1 MKKMNKKG
9 FTLVELIAV
18 IALLSIVMLLIVPN
32 VANYLNSSKKTLF
45 YDNVVNMFKSAT
57 TTFMYQDDPT
67 NTTFSNNGVKL
78 DVDVESEYVYTIKV
92 NNYGEVISIDVNNGV
107 YSYNKSSSD
116 INEGLNKSDIKLED
130 VKDM

>member
-1 MKKMNKKG
+1 MKKKG

-18 IALLSIVMLLIVPN
+18 IALLSIIMLLIVPN
-32 VANYLNSSKKTLF
+32 VANYLNNSKKTLF

-78 DVDVESEYVYTIKV
+78 DVDVENEYVYTIRV

-116 INEGLNKSDIKLED
+116 INE
-130 VKDM
+130 

>member
-1 MKKMNKKG
+1 MKKKG

-18 IALLSIVMLLIVPN
+18 IALLSIIMLLIVPN
-32 VANYLNSSKKTLF
+32 LANYLNNSKKTLF

>member
-1 MKKMNKKG
+1 MKKKG

-18 IALLSIVMLLIVPN
+18 IALLSIIMLLIVPN
-32 VANYLNSSKKTLF
+32 VANYLNNSKKTLF

-116 INEGLNKSDIKLED
+116 INVGLNKSDIKLED

>member
-1 MKKMNKKG
+1 MKKKG

>member
-1 MKKMNKKG
+1 MKKKG

-18 IALLSIVMLLIVPN
+18 IALLSIIMLLIVPN

-92 NNYGEVISIDVNNGV
+92 NNYGEVISIYVNNGV
-107 YSYNKSSSD
+107 YSYNKSSGD

>member
-1 MKKMNKKG
+1 MKKKG

-18 IALLSIVMLLIVPN
+18 IALLSIIMLLIVPN

>member
-1 MKKMNKKG
+1 MKKKG

-18 IALLSIVMLLIVPN
+18 IALLSIIMLLIVPN

-57 TTFMYQDDPT
+57 TSFMYQDDPT

>member
-1 MKKMNKKG
+1 MKKKG

-18 IALLSIVMLLIVPN
+18 IALLSIIMLLIVPN

-116 INEGLNKSDIKLED
+116 INEGLNKSDIKLDD

>member
-1 MKKMNKKG
+1 MKNKKG

-18 IALLSIVMLLIVPN
+18 IALLSIIMLLIVPN

>member
-1 MKKMNKKG
+1 MKNKG

-18 IALLSIVMLLIVPN
+18 IALLSIIMLLIVPN
-32 VANYLNSSKKTLF
+32 VANYLNNSKKTLF

>member
-1 MKKMNKKG
+1 MKNKG

-18 IALLSIVMLLIVPN
+18 IALLSIIMLLIVPN
-32 VANYLNSSKKTLF
+32 VANYLNNSKKTLF

-78 DVDVESEYVYTIKV
+78 DVDVESEYVYTIRV

>member
-1 MKKMNKKG
+1 MKKKG

-18 IALLSIVMLLIVPN
+18 IALLSIIMLLIVPN
-32 VANYLNSSKKTLF
+32 VANYLNNSKKTLF

-92 NNYGEVISIDVNNGV
+92 NNYGEVISVDVNNGV

>member
-1 MKKMNKKG
+1 MKKKG

-18 IALLSIVMLLIVPN
+18 IALLSIIMLLIIPN

>member
-1 MKKMNKKG
+1 MKKKG

-18 IALLSIVMLLIVPN
+18 IALLSIIMLLIVPN

-78 DVDVESEYVYTIKV
+78 DVDVESEYVYTIRV

>member
-1 MKKMNKKG
+1 MKKKG

-18 IALLSIVMLLIVPN
+18 IALLSIIMLLIVPN

-92 NNYGEVISIDVNNGV
+92 NNYGEVISIDINNGV

>member
-1 MKKMNKKG
+1 MKKKG

-18 IALLSIVMLLIVPN
+18 IALLSIIMLLIVPN

-45 YDNVVNMFKSAT
+45 YDNVVNMIKSAT

-78 DVDVESEYVYTIKV
+78 DVDVESEYVYTIRV

>member
-1 MKKMNKKG
+1 MKKKG
-9 FTLVELIAV
+9 FTLVELIVV
-18 IALLSIVMLLIVPN
+18 IALLSIIMLLIVPN
-32 VANYLNSSKKTLF
+32 VANYLNNSKKTLF

>member
-1 MKKMNKKG
+1 MKKKG

-78 DVDVESEYVYTIKV
+78 DVDVESGYVYTIKV

>member
-1 MKKMNKKG
+1 MKKKG

-18 IALLSIVMLLIVPN
+18 IALLSIIMLLIVPN
-32 VANYLNSSKKTLF
+32 VANYLNDSKKTLF

-130 VKDM
+130 VKDV

>member
-1 MKKMNKKG
+1 MKKKG

-18 IALLSIVMLLIVPN
+18 IALLSIIMLLIVPN

-78 DVDVESEYVYTIKV
+78 DVDVEIEYVYTIKV

>member
-1 MKKMNKKG
+1 MKNKKG

>member
-1 MKKMNKKG
+1 MKKKG

-18 IALLSIVMLLIVPN
+18 IALLSIIMLLIVPN

-57 TTFMYQDDPT
+57 TTFMYQDNPT

>member
-1 MKKMNKKG
+1 MKKKG
-9 FTLVELIAV
+9 FTLVAV
-18 IALLSIVMLLIVPN
+18 IALLSIIMLLIVPN

-57 TTFMYQDDPT
+57 TSFMYQDDPT

>member
-1 MKKMNKKG
+1 MKKKG

-18 IALLSIVMLLIVPN
+18 IALLSIIMLLIVPN
-32 VANYLNSSKKTLF
+32 VANYLNNSKKTLF

>member
-1 MKKMNKKG
+1 MKKKG

-32 VANYLNSSKKTLF
+32 VANYLNGSKKTLF

>member
-1 MKKMNKKG
+1 MKNKG

-18 IALLSIVMLLIVPN
+18 IALLSIIMLLIVPN

>member
-1 MKKMNKKG
+1 MKKKG

-18 IALLSIVMLLIVPN
+18 IALLSIIMLLIVPN
-32 VANYLNSSKKTLF
+32 VANYLNSSKKTLC

>member
-1 MKKMNKKG
+1 MKKKG

-18 IALLSIVMLLIVPN
+18 IALLSIIMLLIVPN

-107 YSYNKSSSD
+107 DSYNKSSSD

>member
-1 MKKMNKKG
+1 MKKKG

-18 IALLSIVMLLIVPN
+18 IALLSIIMLLIVPN

-78 DVDVESEYVYTIKV
+78 KV
-92 NNYGEVISIDVNNGV
+92 NMCILL
-107 YSYNKSSSD
+107 K
-116 INEGLNKSDIKLED
+116 
-130 VKDM
+130 

>member
-1 MKKMNKKG
+1 MNNKG

-18 IALLSIVMLLIVPN
+18 IALLSIIMLLIVPN

-78 DVDVESEYVYTIKV
+78 DVDVESEYVYTIRV
-92 NNYGEVISIDVNNGV
+92 NNYGEVISINVNNGV

>member
-1 MKKMNKKG
+1 MKKKG

-18 IALLSIVMLLIVPN
+18 IALLSIIMLLIVPN

-45 YDNVVNMFKSAT
+45 YDNVVNIFKSAT

>member
-1 MKKMNKKG
+1 MKKKG

-18 IALLSIVMLLIVPN
+18 IALLSIIMLLIVPN

-130 VKDM
+130 VKDV

>member
-1 MKKMNKKG
+1 MKKKG

-18 IALLSIVMLLIVPN
+18 IALLSIIMLLIVPN
-32 VANYLNSSKKTLF
+32 VANYLNNSKKTLF

-78 DVDVESEYVYTIKV
+78 DVDVENEYAYTIRV

>member
-1 MKKMNKKG
+1 MKKKG

-116 INEGLNKSDIKLED
+116 INEGLNKSDIKLEH

>member
-1 MKKMNKKG
+1 MKKKG

-18 IALLSIVMLLIVPN
+18 IALLSIIMLLIVPN
-32 VANYLNSSKKTLF
+32 VANYLNNSKKTLF

-78 DVDVESEYVYTIKV
+78 DVDVESEYVYTIRV

>member
-1 MKKMNKKG
+1 MKKKG

-18 IALLSIVMLLIVPN
+18 IALLSIIMLLIVPN

-57 TTFMYQDDPT
+57 TTFMY
-67 NTTFSNNGVKL
+67 TTFSNNGVKL

>member
-1 MKKMNKKG
+1 MKKKG

-18 IALLSIVMLLIVPN
+18 IALLSIIMLLIVPN
-32 VANYLNSSKKTLF
+32 VANYLNNSKKTLF

-92 NNYGEVISIDVNNGV
+92 NSYGEVISIDVNNGV

>member
-1 MKKMNKKG
+1 MKKKG

-45 YDNVVNMFKSAT
+45 YDNVVKMFKSAT

>member
-1 MKKMNKKG
+1 MKKKG

-18 IALLSIVMLLIVPN
+18 IALLSIIMLLIVPN
-32 VANYLNSSKKTLF
+32 VANYLNNSKKTLF

-107 YSYNKSSSD
+107 YSYDKSSSD

>member
-1 MKKMNKKG
+1 MKKKG

-18 IALLSIVMLLIVPN
+18 IALLSIIMLLIVPN
-32 VANYLNSSKKTLF
+32 VADYLNSSKKTLF

-116 INEGLNKSDIKLED
+116 INEGLNKSYIKLED